1 MKHIPKSNCA
11 NYTDVAHQRRTIF
24 GSGDVEKV
32 QAVVARSA
40 CPNQNA
46 ESTPCSDHFWK
57 LTCRKS
63 ARCCGTKHISKSK
76 VQKTEGYGALLDVQ
90 MLFCVAGAGIPHLAK
105 SEKNVRVL

>member
-11 NYTDVAHQRRTIF
+11 NYTDVAHQCRTIF

-46 ESTPCSDHFWK
+46 ESTMLVPLLEVDMSKKCTLLWHEAHFQVKSAKNTGTEHFW
-57 LTCRKS
+57 
-63 ARCCGTKHISKSK
+63 IF
-76 VQKTEGYGALLDVQ
+76 LDVQ
-90 MLFCVAGAGIPHLAK
+90 MPFRVAGARDCAPCQK
-105 SEKNVRVL
+105 